1 MGTCTQ
7 GHNHAHVGFDAIRVY
22 NKRLK
27 ALRIIQK
34 LIKKGQLRATKNGI
48 ISDVGSSNNAFEPDE
63 DVEEPEELDIPTK
76 EIEIQVDWNSELPV
90 KVNVPK
96 VPIHSLVLDCG
107 AVSFLDVV
115 GVRSLRMVRF
125 RLFVL

>member
-1 MGTCTQ
+1 M
-7 GHNHAHVGFDAIRVY
+7 
-22 NKRLK
+22 
-27 ALRIIQK
+27 
-34 LIKKGQLRATKNGI
+34 
-48 ISDVGSSNNAFEPDE
+48 
-63 DVEEPEELDIPTK
+63 
-76 EIEIQVDWNSELPV
+76 DWNSELPV

-125 RLFVL
+125 QCFELQIWNFGNGKMICVPQACKRVMDCTGSVILLEECFCNRVYYHYYYFAIFRAILAAYRGSKAKG

>member
-1 MGTCTQ
+1 
-7 GHNHAHVGFDAIRVY
+7 
-22 NKRLK
+22 
-27 ALRIIQK
+27 
-34 LIKKGQLRATKNGI
+34 
-48 ISDVGSSNNAFEPDE
+48 
-63 DVEEPEELDIPTK
+63 VEEPEELNIPTK

-115 GVRSLRMVRF
+115 GVRSLRMVRLC
-125 RLFVL
+125 LFVQ